1 MNLLRLG
8 FFQLKVLLFVELSL
22 SNGRVQMA
30 QRLLATAKKM
40 QNSNAVALVE
50 GQVCWAKGHKEIAL
64 SLVRNVMSSDT
75 ADKDLTAASLR

>member
-1 MNLLRLG
+1 
-8 FFQLKVLLFVELSL
+8 
-22 SNGRVQMA
+22 MA

-40 QNSNAVALVE
+40 QNSDAVALVE

-64 SLVRNVMSSDT
+64 SLVRNVMSSAT

>member
-8 FFQLKVLLFVELSL
+8 YFQLKVLLFVELSL

-40 QNSNAVALVE
+40 QNSDAVALVE

-64 SLVRNVMSSDT
+64 SLVRNVMSSAT